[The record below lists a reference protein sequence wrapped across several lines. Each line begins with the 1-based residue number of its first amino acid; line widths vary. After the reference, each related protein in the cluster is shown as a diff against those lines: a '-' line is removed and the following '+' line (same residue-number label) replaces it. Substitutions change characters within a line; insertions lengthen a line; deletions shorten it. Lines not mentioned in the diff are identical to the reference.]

1 MLTAAA
7 IPHVRPQPATMEG
20 VTNAGPGRPRLTA
33 RRRPGGT
40 ARAEILDAAA
50 ELFTTRGF
58 AATSTRHIAEA
69 VGMRQAS
76 LYNHFAT
83 KDDIL
88 VALLADTVTPAL
100 DFAENLRPLDT
111 APEVKLYALSYI
123 DAAQLITGRWNLG
136 VLYLLPE
143 LRSDRFMSF
152 RADRD
157 RLREQYRAL
166 AQDVLDAIDDP
177 SSTHQAEL
185 PFRLVESVISARAD
199 ALEGTPIPDAAVIA
213 GSALHILGWR
223 QDLDPIHT
231 EAATIIANAET
242 PKLSGAASAPDN
254 FDALRT

>member
-1 MLTAAA
+1 
-7 IPHVRPQPATMEG
+7 MEG
-20 VTNAGPGRPRLTA
+20 VTNAGPGRPPPDRSPT
-33 RRRPGGT
+33 PGGT

-177 SSTHQAEL
+177 SSTHLAEL

-213 GSALHILGWR
+213 GSRCTFLGGARILTPSIRKR
-223 QDLDPIHT
+223 QR
-231 EAATIIANAET
+231 
-242 PKLSGAASAPDN
+242 S
-254 FDALRT
+254 LRTQKRRNCPGGLHQLRTISTH

>member
-88 VALLADTVTPAL
+88 VCLLYTSPS
-100 DFAENLRPLDT
+100 P
-111 APEVKLYALSYI
+111 
-123 DAAQLITGRWNLG
+123 
-136 VLYLLPE
+136 
-143 LRSDRFMSF
+143 
-152 RADRD
+152 RD
-157 RLREQYRAL
+157 
-166 AQDVLDAIDDP
+166 
-177 SSTHQAEL
+177 
-185 PFRLVESVISARAD
+185 
-199 ALEGTPIPDAAVIA
+199 
-213 GSALHILGWR
+213 
-223 QDLDPIHT
+223 
-231 EAATIIANAET
+231 
-242 PKLSGAASAPDN
+242 
-254 FDALRT
+254 

>member
-1 MLTAAA
+1 
-7 IPHVRPQPATMEG
+7 MEG

-100 DFAENLRPLDT
+100 DFAENLRLLD
-111 APEVKLYALSYI
+111 ASPEVKLYALSYI

-157 RLREQYRAL
+157 RLREQYRTL
-166 AQDVLDAIDDP
+166 AQAVLAAIGDP
-177 SSTHQAEL
+177 VSTLAEL

-223 QDLDPIHT
+223 QDLAPLHT
-231 EAATIIANAET
+231 EAAELISNAET
-242 PKLSGAASAPDN
+242 PKLSGAESAPDN
-254 FDALRT
+254 FDAMRT